1 MENILKKCSFI
12 KGEVFGAM
20 IAGIIAF
27 PQALAFGVASGF
39 GASAGIWGAIILSFI
54 VGLVG
59 SKVPVI
65 SGPTAPVAIILAS
78 AFAVTSGKVS
88 DVILILIM
96 ASILQ
101 ILISLTSAPKLIKY
115 VPYPVISGF
124 LSGIGLIIIILQT
137 PVLLGAVAK
146 SSTIETL
153 MNLPSLMNL
162 ISLHSTIL
170 GIATLLLLFFTP
182 KFISRIIPVQLLVL
196 VVMTVVAYYSGWDV
210 AKISTM
216 SVSFPKLIIPSFS
229 IDLISL
235 IVA

>member
-1 MENILKKCSFI
+1 MEKTIGKYSKKCSFI

-124 LSGIGLIIIILQT
+124 
-137 PVLLGAVAK
+137 
-146 SSTIETL
+146 
-153 MNLPSLMNL
+153 
-162 ISLHSTIL
+162 
-170 GIATLLLLFFTP
+170 
-182 KFISRIIPVQLLVL
+182 
-196 VVMTVVAYYSGWDV
+196 
-210 AKISTM
+210 
-216 SVSFPKLIIPSFS
+216 
-229 IDLISL
+229 
-235 IVA
+235 